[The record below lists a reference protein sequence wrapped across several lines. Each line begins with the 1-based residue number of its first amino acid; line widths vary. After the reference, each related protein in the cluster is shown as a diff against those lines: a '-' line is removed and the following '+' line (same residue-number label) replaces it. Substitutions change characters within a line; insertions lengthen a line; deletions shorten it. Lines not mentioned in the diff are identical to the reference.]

1 MSHRNP
7 AHPNTGSHR
16 VVESS
21 YATDQ
26 TAVKNPLPKA
36 TAAETAAVL
45 AEVELPMIIKGPII
59 RRPKVVSAVE
69 RLGLEARAV
78 KRMQTM
84 AQKYGRGPL
93 MLAVP
98 GRNMATVL
106 DPDHV
111 HRILEESPEPF
122 ATAETLKVH
131 ALKHFEPKVALISEG
146 ADRARR
152 REVNEQLLD
161 HNHPIHRMAEQFMPA
176 VREEAAALL
185 AEIANND
192 DAGQLDYDTYFTAWF
207 RLVNRVVLGDSYR
220 DGAELIELMQ
230 TQRKRGN
237 FAFLRPVDKGA
248 RSEILQ
254 RIEQAVEKAEPG
266 SLAAFMKQMEA
277 AGEADTSRDENVQ
290 QIPQWLFAFDP
301 AGMASY
307 RGLAL
312 LAAHQD
318 RLDAARYQIQDQ
330 AGAKAPMLPLLRATV
345 LESLRLWATT
355 PMILRETT
363 REVEFEHGV
372 MPAGTTVLIF
382 APFFHRDENNL
393 DFAHR
398 FAPEVWDHERT
409 REEWPL
415 VPFSGGPGICPGR
428 HLVLLLTS
436 NFIAEI
442 VGNRGIEL
450 TSHELEPGNLPALLD
465 NFSLEFRLSPR

>member
-1 MSHRNP
+1 MTP
-7 AHPNTGSHR
+7 PNTASHR
-16 VVESS
+16 VVGSVYS
-21 YATDQ
+21 TGQ
-26 TAVKNPLPKA
+26 SAVTNPLPKA

-59 RRPKVVSAVE
+59 RRPKIVSAVE

-84 AQKYGRGPL
+84 AEKYGRGPL
-93 MLAVP
+93 MLPVP
-98 GRNMATVL
+98 GRTMATVL
-106 DPDHV
+106 DPNHV

-131 ALKHFEPKVALISEG
+131 ALKHFEPKASLISEG
-146 ADRARR
+146 SERARR
-152 REVNEQLLD
+152 RDANEKLLD

-185 AEIANND
+185 EEVADND
-192 DAGQLDYDTYFTAWF
+192 DAPGQLNYDAYFNAWF

-220 DGAELIELMQ
+220 DDMELVELME

-237 FAFLRPVDKGA
+237 FAFLRPVNTDDRA
-248 RSEILQ
+248 EILE
-254 RIEQAVEKAEPG
+254 RISQAVDKAEPG
-266 SLAAFMKQMEA
+266 SLAAFMKQIEA
-277 AGEADTSRDENVQ
+277 AGDTETSRDENVQ
-290 QIPQWLFAFDP
+290 QVPQWLFAFDP

-318 RLDAARYQIQDQ
+318 RLDAARYQISEEAQ
-330 AGAKAPMLPLLRATV
+330 AEAPMLPLLRATV

-382 APFFHRDENNL
+382 APFFHRDEKNL

-436 NFIAEI
+436 NFMAEI
-442 VGNRGIEL
+442 VRQRSIEL

-465 NFSLEFRLSPR
+465 NFSLEFQLSPR